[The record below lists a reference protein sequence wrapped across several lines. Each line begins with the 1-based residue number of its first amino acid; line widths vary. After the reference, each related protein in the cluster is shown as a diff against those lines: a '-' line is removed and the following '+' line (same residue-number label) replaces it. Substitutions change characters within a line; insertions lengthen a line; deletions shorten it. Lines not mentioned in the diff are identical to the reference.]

1 MKIHLEFEPHE
12 QQEVIDYLQAQDDAI
27 KLHDFRA
34 AIRIILKYS
43 DDDELLKH
51 AEWAQE
57 ELTKL
62 QEELT
67 KLGD

>member
-12 QQEVIDYLQAQDDAI
+12 QQEVIDYLQAQDEAVI
-27 KLHDFRA
+27 LHDFRGS
-34 AIRIILKYS
+34 IRGILKHS
-43 DDDELLKH
+43 DDEELIKH

-62 QEELT
+62 E
-67 KLGD
+67 D